1 MVRAPKDRTIMGEP
15 TVQNDNDAQESRN
28 HERLRVEGEVTMRRA
43 GKLAYRVHI
52 YDLSPDGCR
61 AEFVDRPAFAEQLWI
76 KFDGME
82 ALQANVRW
90 IGGARAGFKFIRP
103 IHPAVFDM
111 LAARIR
117 A

>member
-1 MVRAPKDRTIMGEP
+1 MGELAEQIADEVP
-15 TVQNDNDAQESRN
+15 EFRQQ
-28 HERLRVEGEVTMRRA
+28 ERLRVQGEVTMRRA

-61 AEFVDRPAFAEQLWI
+61 AEFVDRPAFAEHLWI

-82 ALQANVRW
+82 ALEANVRW
-90 IGGARAGFKFIRP
+90 IGGARAGFRFVRP

-111 LAARIR
+111 LAAKIR
-117 A
+117 AAA